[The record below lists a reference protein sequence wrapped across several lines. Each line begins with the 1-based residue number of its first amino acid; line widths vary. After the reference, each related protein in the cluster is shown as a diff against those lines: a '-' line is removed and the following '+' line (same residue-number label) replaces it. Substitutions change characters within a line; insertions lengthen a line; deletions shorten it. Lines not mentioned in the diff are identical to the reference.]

1 VFLETIAVFLIALT
15 VMVSVSLLS
24 LKRELEEKSRIK
36 DYVMNSIEAVEK
48 DFTTNRE
55 YGLPFV
61 KGVKA
66 VKKDGRVILFSQS
79 KIANLPNI

>member
-1 VFLETIAVFLIALT
+1 MLLETIAAFIIALT
-15 VMVSVSLLS
+15 VMVLVSLLS

-36 DYVMNSIEAVEK
+36 DYVINSIEAVEK
-48 DFTTNRE
+48 DFTTNHK